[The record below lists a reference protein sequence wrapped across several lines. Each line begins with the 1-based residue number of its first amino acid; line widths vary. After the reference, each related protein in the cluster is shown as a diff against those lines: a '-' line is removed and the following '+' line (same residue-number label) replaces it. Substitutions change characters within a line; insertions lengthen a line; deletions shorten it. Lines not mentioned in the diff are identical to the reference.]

1 MEKADVLMR
10 KIEDAGLAIRQSD
23 CWRGIPYCW
32 ADYTINGE
40 GTSSVIAKYLF
51 TFTDAEEWNVLFSSR
66 EEFIS
71 DCIIPCFFA
80 QNGDISWNLYWI
92 SVLEQEQLERLDV
105 QKRILFSGN
114 TEYTRNFLAPLE
126 HLQDSVPAGRVP
138 LPTSAE
144 YIPMPGEDWF
154 QQLDPWGMAFC
165 LDKYSSSA
173 LDAYIQGDP
182 VESREDTGSVSETA
196 AEQRIRR
203 LCSVSIP
210 KSFRPHYY
218 QTDWDIPFAPVNL
231 LYGSNGSGKTSLL
244 SAVEL
249 GITGEV
255 RNPDLSTNSG
265 LYSNIVIAADIDG
278 TLNQLRPPRI
288 AAEKKRLERQWYK
301 SRSDNRSGVQLNNLF
316 HRFNYLSVEET
327 FMFANQQPDLSDIF
341 SKILYGPE
349 TDEMWK
355 NCSRY
360 LDECARMLNSCE
372 NEARQYSSRLEDMDE
387 SQTTDMAALR
397 AYLSASG
404 LSFRHAE
411 SAAEIMHQV
420 QTILAEYDKVSGLG
434 PVVSSAS
441 VHEQIDQLT
450 SEVKQCEDDISE
462 LTSWREEIRAQRIQ
476 LNEETLELET
486 QKQRIFAL
494 SKELRETLSM
504 FRFYCDHRKSIY
516 KYQSLAAQ
524 SSYCDLRIKQLR
536 SVIDDCGSALKMP
549 IERSAS
555 EIHEEMKQL
564 QARYSQ
570 LRQRRD
576 ELAEQIS
583 ALELSNE
590 QRAQLLASLHS
601 AALEFYRRDKKRCT
615 CPLCG
620 AQGVTSDSLKR
631 HIDSETSQSSRE
643 LTELYRR
650 SEEVDNDMKAIAS
663 RLKHLDALLLSAM
676 EYESALDA
684 LRQRF
689 PGLGSYN
696 DLCEKYE
703 QARKEF
709 NTFQAGISRV
719 ESELMAELAKE
730 SADSNS
736 LQPVFESRNE
746 LLDLL
751 KSCDVVLPDST
762 SDQELLNSAT
772 ELRSDFA
779 NRLQDIDAR
788 FRQIDERTAELK
800 NSLGSCVEDLKMAR
814 KDIARTKREL
824 MTAEKIAAFWDRI
837 SALCTVPDMD
847 GESLQPVCL
856 RILGFA
862 RDVIDS
868 EKRKMEKAR
877 LKNEMQFACEK
888 AERCQALKTA
898 LEKLRPPEE
907 YADDF
912 IKQNVEQ
919 VRRIFLAL
927 HSPQEFSHLDISN
940 NELVAFR
947 GEDAVPVERMSTG
960 QRAALVIAV
969 FFQMNFAC
977 PHAPNFLLMDE
988 PVANIDDLNV
998 LAMLDFLREL
1008 VICRGTQ
1015 LFFTTANRNI
1025 AKLFRRKFSFM
1036 GTSFQELDFLRENEN
1051 SLTIKQ
1057 QFYDQSRVVSCNIL

>member
-1 MEKADVLMR
+1 MERVDALKQ
-10 KIEDAGLAIRQSD
+10 KIEGAGLAICQSD
-23 CWRGIPYCW
+23 SWRGIPYCW
-32 ADYTINGE
+32 ADYAFEGE
-40 GTSSVIAKYLF
+40 GTSTVIAKYLF
-51 TFTDAEEWNVLFSSR
+51 TFTDAEEWNALFSSR

-71 DCIIPCFFA
+71 ACILPCFFA
-80 QNGDISWNLYWI
+80 QNGDISWNLYWV

-105 QKRILFSGN
+105 QKRIIFSGN
-114 TEYTRNFLAPLE
+114 TEYTRNLFAALE

-138 LPTSAE
+138 SPTSAE
-144 YIPMPGEDWF
+144 YIPMPGEDWV
-154 QQLDPWGMAFC
+154 QQLESRWMAFC
-165 LDKYSSSA
+165 LDTYSSSV
-173 LDAYIQGDP
+173 LDAYIQGAP
-182 VESREDTGSVSETA
+182 VESREDAGSVSETA
-196 AEQRIRR
+196 AEQKIRR
-203 LCSVSIP
+203 LCAVSIP

-218 QTDWDIPFAPVNL
+218 QKDWVIPFAPVNL
-231 LYGSNGSGKTSLL
+231 LYGPNGSGKTSLL

-255 RNPDLSTNSG
+255 RTPDLSTNSG
-265 LYSNIVIAADIDG
+265 LGSDVVIAADIDG
-278 TLNQLRPPRI
+278 TLNRLSPPRM

-301 SRSDNRSGVQLNNLF
+301 SRSGNRSGVQLNGLF

-327 FMFANQQPDLSDIF
+327 FMFASQKPDLSDIF

-355 NCSRY
+355 NRSRY
-360 LDECARMLNSCE
+360 LDECARMLNSCV
-372 NEARQYSSRLEDMDE
+372 NEARQYAERLKGMDE

-404 LSFRHAE
+404 LRFRHAE
-411 SAAEIMHQV
+411 SADEIMRQV

-434 PVVSSAS
+434 PVVSNASA
-441 VHEQIDQLT
+441 HEQIDKLKSDIKSFEDEINELT
-450 SEVKQCEDDISE
+450 SEREDIRGQRHQLDEDLLQLGSE
-462 LTSWREEIRAQRIQ
+462 RQRIS
-476 LNEETLELET
+476 
-486 QKQRIFAL
+486 AM
-494 SKELRETLSM
+494 SKELREMLSM
-504 FRFYCDHRKSIY
+504 FRFYCDHLESIY
-516 KYQSLAAQ
+516 DYQSLVAH
-524 SSYCDLRIKQLR
+524 SSYYDLRIKKLR
-536 SVIDDCGSALKMP
+536 SVIDDCGPALKLP
-549 IERSAS
+549 SERPASA
-555 EIHEEMKQL
+555 IHEEMKQL
-564 QARYSQ
+564 HARHSD
-570 LRQRRD
+570 LQRRHD
-576 ELAEQIS
+576 VLAEQIS
-583 ALELSNE
+583 AIELANE
-590 QRAQLLASLHS
+590 QHAQLLASLHS
-601 AALEFYRRDKKRCT
+601 TGLEAYRQDKKRCT

-620 AQGVTSDSLKR
+620 AQGVTVDSLKR
-631 HIDSETSQSSRE
+631 HIDSETSLGSRE
-643 LTELYRR
+643 LTDLYRK
-650 SEEVDNDMKAIAS
+650 SKKTENEMNAIAS
-663 RLKHLDALLLSAM
+663 KLKRLDALHIAAM
-676 EYESALDA
+676 EYESAIDA
-684 LRQRF
+684 LRKSF
-689 PGLGSYN
+689 PELGSYH
-696 DLCEKYE
+696 DLCGEYE
-703 QARKEF
+703 RSRKEF
-709 NTFQAGISRV
+709 NAFQADISRV

-847 GESLQPVCL
+847 GEALQPVCL

-888 AERCQALKTA
+888 AVRCPDLKTA
-898 LEKLRPPEE
+898 LEELRPPEE

-1036 GTSFQELDFLRENEN
+1036 ETDFQELVFLRENEN
-1051 SLTIKQ
+1051 SLTIRQ
-1057 QFYDQSRVVSCNIL
+1057 QCYDQSSVVSSNSL